1 MNNKTKLRRNS
12 EPDYKQI
19 RKSNKRILLVPAI
32 LLVIVAGFI
41 FTQGGAGEKNKA
53 YAELEGDLK
62 ILKSEVTSDVKYY
75 PFSLD
80 GTNMEVLALKAED
93 GTVRTALNTC
103 QVCYNSGRGYYE
115 QDPVTKELICQNC
128 GNRFAPE
135 NVELIKGGCNPIP
148 IMPENKTDDGTNITI
163 AKELLKEGK
172 FLFGNW
178 SKS

>member
-1 MNNKTKLRRNS
+1 MV
-12 EPDYKQI
+12 PV
-19 RKSNKRILLVPAI
+19 ILLVLI
-32 LLVIVAGFI
+32 AGFF
-41 FTQGGAGEKNKA
+41 FTQGEGEGKNIA

-62 ILKSEVTSDVKYY
+62 ILKSEITSDAKFY
-75 PFSLD
+75 PFSID

-103 QVCYNSGRGYYE
+103 QVCYNSRRGYYK
-115 QDPVTKELICQNC
+115 QDPVTKELVCQNC

-148 IMPENKTDDGTNITI
+148 ITPEIKTDDGTTITI
-163 AKELLKEGK
+163 TKELLKEGK
-172 FLFGNW
+172 FLFSNW